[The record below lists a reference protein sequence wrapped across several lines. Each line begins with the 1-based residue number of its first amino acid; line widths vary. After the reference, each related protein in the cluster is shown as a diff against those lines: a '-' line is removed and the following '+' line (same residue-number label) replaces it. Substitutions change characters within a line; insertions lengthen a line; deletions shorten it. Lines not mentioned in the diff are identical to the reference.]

1 MTDKFRA
8 LLVTK
13 DGNRQNVAVTE
24 LTDAD
29 LMAGDVTVAVEH
41 STVNYKD
48 GLAIT
53 GKAPIIRKFPLI
65 PGIDL
70 AGKSAV
76 LGGPALPSGGS
87 RRVERLWSG

>member
-1 MTDKFRA
+1 MAIGK
-8 LLVTK
+8 V
-13 DGNRQNVAVTE
+13 
-24 LTDAD
+24 TDAD
-29 LMAGDVTVAVEH
+29 LMEGDVTVAVEH

-70 AGKSAV
+70 AGTV
-76 LGGPALPSGGS
+76 LRSKDPRFQAGIA
-87 RRVERLWSG
+87 WC